1 MEDICCCIGAHIY
14 NGTVS
19 DNSIKFWLKIINF
32 TDLSTADFNKIGVR
46 EMQFLKRGSLYLF
59 RHKIRSFIL
68 AAIICLATLL
78 LLMGIAM
85 QQASETAFGE
95 IRSAAGEKLV
105 LQIDTDKAGYGQTIE
120 QEWGTGSVYQGDYIT
135 QDIIDKILTIP
146 GVSEI
151 GSTVSGGFFGAAVN
165 FEYLPAQYNSSIT
178 EYGAVAPYYLTINS
192 EKADSFRNGYLQLT
206 EGRHLSSE
214 DEKAVMISNELAE
227 YNDLHVGDV
236 ITLYCLDADLMGYE
250 AFVNLDIVGIFTGT
264 EGKGENAYSVSGR
277 AGNQGFL
284 SYKTL
289 RSVFGEMEVDYQ
301 KIDIFVDD
309 FAEIED
315 IYDQVS
321 SLPEIRNKTL
331 MVDIDSEEYE
341 AMSVPLNSMQ
351 NMVHI
356 FMAIISL
363 LFAVVLTLLQTVWIR
378 ERNKEVAILMSLGI
392 AKRNI
397 IAQLITEALMISCIS
412 FAVSFFVSPF
422 VEGTAGSF
430 LAQIQNVQAQ
440 DMNRP
445 AEEALPGDASQLYDQ
460 LTGSYNPSNLHFQV
474 RIMPQHFAFAFM
486 AGLLLIG
493 ISTLLASANII
504 KMKPNILL
512 IKEDERENGKWRKF

>member
-105 LQIDTDKAGYGQTIE
+105 LQIDTDKAGYGQATE

-135 QDIIDKILTIP
+135 KDIIDKILTIP

-151 GSTVSGGFFGAAVN
+151 GSTVSGGFFGAAIN

-363 LFAVVLTLLQTVWIR
+363 LFAVVLTLLQTAWIR

>member
-1 MEDICCCIGAHIY
+1 
-14 NGTVS
+14 
-19 DNSIKFWLKIINF
+19 
-32 TDLSTADFNKIGVR
+32 
-46 EMQFLKRGSLYLF
+46 MQFLKRGSLYLF

-363 LFAVVLTLLQTVWIR
+363 LFAVVLTLLQTAWIK

-397 IAQLITEALMISCIS
+397 IAQLITEALVISCIS
-412 FAVSFFVSPF
+412 FAVSFFVIPF

-445 AEEALPGDASQLYDQ
+445 AEETLPGDASQLYDQ
-460 LTGSYNPSNLHFQV
+460 LTGSYSPSVLHFQV

-486 AGLLLIG
+486 IGLLLIG

-504 KMKPNILL
+504 KMRPNNLL

>member
-1 MEDICCCIGAHIY
+1 MR
-14 NGTVS
+14 
-19 DNSIKFWLKIINF
+19 KF
-32 TDLSTADFNKIGVR
+32 
-46 EMQFLKRGSLYLF
+46 
-59 RHKIRSFIL
+59 
-68 AAIICLATLL
+68 
-78 LLMGIAM
+78 
-85 QQASETAFGE
+85 
-95 IRSAAGEKLV
+95 
-105 LQIDTDKAGYGQTIE
+105 
-120 QEWGTGSVYQGDYIT
+120 QEVKS
-135 QDIIDKILTIP
+135 
-146 GVSEI
+146 
-151 GSTVSGGFFGAAVN
+151 
-165 FEYLPAQYNSSIT
+165 
-178 EYGAVAPYYLTINS
+178 
-192 EKADSFRNGYLQLT
+192 
-206 EGRHLSSE
+206 
-214 DEKAVMISNELAE
+214 
-227 YNDLHVGDV
+227 
-236 ITLYCLDADLMGYE
+236 
-250 AFVNLDIVGIFTGT
+250 IFTGT

-363 LFAVVLTLLQTVWIR
+363 LFAVVLTLLQTAWIR

>member
-1 MEDICCCIGAHIY
+1 M
-14 NGTVS
+14 
-19 DNSIKFWLKIINF
+19 
-32 TDLSTADFNKIGVR
+32 
-46 EMQFLKRGSLYLF
+46 
-59 RHKIRSFIL
+59 

-85 QQASETAFGE
+85 RQASETAFGE
-95 IRSAAGEKLV
+95 IRAAAGEKLV
-105 LQIDTDKAGYGQTIE
+105 LQIDTDKAGYRQVTE
-120 QEWGTGSVYQGDYIT
+120 QEWGSSSVYQGDYIT
-135 QDIIDKILTIP
+135 PDMIDKILTIP

-165 FEYLPAQYNSSIT
+165 FEYLPAQYNNSIT

-192 EKADSFRNGYLQLT
+192 EKADSFRNGYLQLK
-206 EGRHLSSE
+206 EGRHLVPE

-236 ITLYCLDADLMGYE
+236 ITLYNLDADLMGYE
-250 AFVNLDIVGIFTGT
+250 PFIDLDIVGIFTGT
-264 EGKGENAYSVSGR
+264 EGKGENAFSVSGR

-284 SYKTL
+284 SHKTL
-289 RSVFGEMEVDYQ
+289 QFMFKEHAEAVRYEE
-301 KIDIFVDD
+301 IDIFVDD
-309 FAEIED
+309 FAEIEE

-331 MVDIDSEEYE
+331 MVDIDRGEYE
-341 AMSVPLNSMQ
+341 AMSAPLNSMR

-363 LFAVVLTLLQTVWIR
+363 LFAVVLTLLQTAWIR
-378 ERNKEVAILMSLGI
+378 ERNKEAAILMSLGI

-397 IAQLITEALMISCIS
+397 IGQLITEALMISCIS

-430 LAQIQNVQAQ
+430 LAQIQNMQAQ
-440 DMNRP
+440 DMNKP
-445 AEEALPGDASQLYDQ
+445 TEEAIAVDASQLFDQ
-460 LTGSYNPSNLHFQV
+460 LTGSFDPGNLHFEV

-504 KMKPNILL
+504 KMRPSILL
-512 IKEDERENGKWRKF
+512 VKEDEREDGKWRKS

>member
-363 LFAVVLTLLQTVWIR
+363 LFAVVLTLLQTAWIR

>member
-1 MEDICCCIGAHIY
+1 
-14 NGTVS
+14 
-19 DNSIKFWLKIINF
+19 
-32 TDLSTADFNKIGVR
+32 
-46 EMQFLKRGSLYLF
+46 MQFLKRGSLYLF

-445 AEEALPGDASQLYDQ
+445 AEEALPDDASQLYDQ

>member
-1 MEDICCCIGAHIY
+1 M
-14 NGTVS
+14 
-19 DNSIKFWLKIINF
+19 
-32 TDLSTADFNKIGVR
+32 STADFNKIGVR
-46 EMQFLKRGSLYLF
+46 EMQFLKRGSLYLL

-105 LQIDTDKAGYGQTIE
+105 LQIDTDKAGYGQATE

-165 FEYLPAQYNSSIT
+165 FEYLPAQYNSSTT
-178 EYGAVAPYYLTINS
+178 EYGALAPYYLTINS

-363 LFAVVLTLLQTVWIR
+363 LFAVVLTLLQTAWIR

-445 AEEALPGDASQLYDQ
+445 AEEALPDDASQLYDQ

-504 KMKPNILL
+504 KMRPNILL

>member
-105 LQIDTDKAGYGQTIE
+105 LQIDTDKAGYGQTTE

>member
-321 SLPEIRNKTL
+321 SLPEIRNKML

>member
-46 EMQFLKRGSLYLF
+46 EMQFLKRGSLYLL

-105 LQIDTDKAGYGQTIE
+105 LQIDTDKAGYGQTTE

-151 GSTVSGGFFGAAVN
+151 GSTISGGFFGAAIN

-289 RSVFGEMEVDYQ
+289 RSVFGEMEVHYQ

-309 FAEIED
+309 FAKIED

-363 LFAVVLTLLQTVWIR
+363 LFAVVLTLLQTAWIR
-378 ERNKEVAILMSLGI
+378 ERNKEAAILMSLGI